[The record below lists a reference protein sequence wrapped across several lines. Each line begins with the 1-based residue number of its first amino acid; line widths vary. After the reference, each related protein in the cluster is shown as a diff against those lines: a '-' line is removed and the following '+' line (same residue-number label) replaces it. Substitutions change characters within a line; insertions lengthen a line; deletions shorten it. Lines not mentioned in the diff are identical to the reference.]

1 MKGFFK
7 YTPSV
12 VLFDDGKVVATRRL
26 DEWHE
31 QTLQEWSTSIR
42 LQVAQELT
50 PTSYT
55 DFEKQGLP
63 MLLMF
68 VDLKKNQTAITEMVK
83 LSRDTQLR
91 GKISFAYADGQRYK
105 DKMTQLGIRHGS
117 QLPSMAFNTKVALLD
132 DKDLMCFHHIRS
144 PVGRC
149 RMTSCMY
156 IHLHSLS
163 HQCT

>member
-1 MKGFFK
+1 MCRTPDALDVRGFK
-7 YTPSV
+7 EEPNSNNRDGQGMRLSV
-12 VLFDDGKVVATRRL
+12 LAAHLLMGHSMD
-26 DEWHE
+26 
-31 QTLQEWSTSIR
+31 
-42 LQVAQELT
+42 
-50 PTSYT
+50 
-55 DFEKQGLP
+55 
-63 MLLMF
+63 MLLLLYEQIHEVECGVSSREIHNF
-68 VDLKKNQTAITEMVK
+68 VARLALLMQTASGVQCEW
-83 LSRDTQLR
+83 
-91 GKISFAYADGQRYK
+91 FACPLIRSCRYK

-132 DKDLMCFHHIRS
+132 DKDLMCFHHIHS